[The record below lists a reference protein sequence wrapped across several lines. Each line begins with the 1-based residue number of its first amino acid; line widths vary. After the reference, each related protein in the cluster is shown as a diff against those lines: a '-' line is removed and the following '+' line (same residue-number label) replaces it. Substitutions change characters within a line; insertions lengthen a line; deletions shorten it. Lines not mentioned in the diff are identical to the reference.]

1 MTALLMT
8 LGGKLTAFL
17 ITLLLISLV
26 TTIFIYSAW
35 IMVLFSTVKIILVLY
50 YSLIKRTI
58 VLVKMRCKL
67 NKSPV
72 QNLRHYQAEDRGH
85 TALATQFST
94 LSFEESLELSRKDYK
109 VISCIAC
116 IVVVLFACATIFL
129 SLLTEYTTVPHPGAL
144 GGDSGALALFFIGAL
159 PFLFILVCSAFTLPV
174 ILILHGLLHYGVK
187 KTVKRLET
195 FA

>member
-8 LGGKLTAFL
+8 LGGKLTVFL

-35 IMVLFSTVKIILVLY
+35 IMVLFSTVKIILALY

-58 VLVKMRCKL
+58 VFVKMRCKL
-67 NKSPV
+67 NKSSA
-72 QNLRHYQAEDRGH
+72 QNLRHYQAENRGH
-85 TALATQFST
+85 TALATQFSA

-129 SLLTEYTTVPHPGAL
+129 SLLTKDTIHHS
-144 GGDSGALALFFIGAL
+144 GDSGALALFFIGAL

-187 KTVKRLET
+187 KTVKKLET

>member
-1 MTALLMT
+1 M
-8 LGGKLTAFL
+8 TAFL
-17 ITLLLISLV
+17 ITFLLISLV

-35 IMVLFSTVKIILVLY
+35 IMVLFSTVKTILALY

-58 VLVKMRCKL
+58 VLVKMRRKL
-67 NKSPV
+67 NKSPA
-72 QNLRHYQAEDRGH
+72 QNLRHYQAEGRGQ
-85 TALATQFST
+85 TALATQFSA

-109 VISCIAC
+109 VISCIAF

-129 SLLTEYTTVPHPGAL
+129 SLLTKYTTVPHT
-144 GGDSGALALFFIGAL
+144 GALALFFIVAL

-187 KTVKRLET
+187 KTVKKLET

>member
-1 MTALLMT
+1 MSVSFII
-8 LGGKLTAFL
+8 GWFIG
-17 ITLLLISLV
+17 V
-26 TTIFIYSAW
+26 GVVIFING
-35 IMVLFSTVKIILVLY
+35 IFFVVLFSTVKIILALY

-58 VLVKMRCKL
+58 VFVKMRCKL
-67 NKSPV
+67 NKSSA
-72 QNLRHYQAEDRGH
+72 QNLRHYQAENRGH
-85 TALATQFST
+85 TALATQFSA

-109 VISCIAC
+109 VISCIAF

-129 SLLTEYTTVPHPGAL
+129 SLLTKDTILHS
-144 GGDSGALALFFIGAL
+144 GDSGALALFFIGAL
-159 PFLFILVCSAFTLPV
+159 PFLFILVCGAFTLPV